1 MLAKAKERAYGA
13 KVPVKLQ
20 EMDAQKLEFAD
31 ACFDTVV
38 ATCVFCSVPEQI
50 HQKFIKNSSEIHNPD
65 ELLIDLYGI
74 GDYPIMESIF
84 SIARRKLVMA
94 IIL

>member
-31 ACFDTVV
+31 ASFDAVV
-38 ATCVFCSVPEQI
+38 ATCFFCSVP
-50 HQKFIKNSSEIHNPD
+50 D
-65 ELLIDLYGI
+65 
-74 GDYPIMESIF
+74 PI
-84 SIARRKLVMA
+84 R
-94 IIL
+94 ILTAGL